1 MTDNIDKEK
10 HHLIIRHLEVSD
22 YGDIKIIMD
31 KVYPGIGGAWSR
43 EEFAM
48 MLKNFPEGQFC
59 IDDNGQVIAA
69 AFSAIVDHVKFAA
82 THTYKELTGNSY
94 LTTHD
99 PDGDALYGV
108 DLFVHPDFRDLRL
121 GRRLYDSRK
130 DLCRKLNLRSI
141 LAGGRIPRYFEHS
154 KELSPHEYIEK
165 VSRKELHDPILSF
178 QLANDFEVKRLLTNY
193 LPEDEESKGYATLL
207 EWNNIYYK
215 DEKSTLFN
223 YKKSIVR
230 IGVVQW
236 EMRTLASLEE
246 LMKQVE
252 YFVDAL
258 SYYKTDF
265 TLFPEFF
272 NAALLGLFAKDNEV
286 ESIRR
291 LAEFTPLIVDQ
302 MAKLSLSY
310 NTNIIG
316 GSMPLIENNKL
327 YNVSYIFLRDGSIR
341 TQYKIH
347 ITPGERRTWAMD
359 GGDKLHVIDT
369 DVGKIG
375 VLICYD
381 VEFPELARLQAEQGM
396 KILFVPF
403 WTDTKNGFLRV
414 QRCAQARAIENECYV
429 AISGSVGNLPNV
441 ENAEIQYAQSAVYS
455 PSDFAFPHDAI
466 MAETTPNTEM
476 TLIVD
481 VDMKRLDLLRQEGTV
496 RNHLDRR
503 HDLYKIVWNPNT
515 HKDK

>member
-1 MTDNIDKEK
+1 MVNNFDSEK
-10 HHLIIRHLEVSD
+10 HHLKLRNLLPED
-22 YGDIKIIMD
+22 YKDIADIMD
-31 KVYPGIGGAWSR
+31 QVYGGSIGGAWKLD
-43 EEFAM
+43 EYEAM
-48 MLKNFPEGQFC
+48 LRQFPEGQIC

-69 AFSAIVDHVKFAA
+69 AFSAIVNHKKFA
-82 THTYKELTGNSY
+82 TNHTYSEFLGSKY

-99 PDGDALYGV
+99 DDGDVLYGV
-108 DLFVHPDFRDLRL
+108 DVFVHPEFRDLRL
-121 GRRLYDSRK
+121 GRRLYDARK
-130 DLCRKLNLRSI
+130 DLCRRLNLRSI

-165 VSRKELHDPILSF
+165 VSRKEIHDPILSF
-178 QLANDFEVKRLLTNY
+178 QLSNDFEVKRLLTNY
-193 LPEDEESKGYATLL
+193 LPEDIESKGYATLL
-207 EWNNIYYK
+207 EWTNIYYD
-215 DEKSTLFN
+215 DEQEAAIST
-223 YKKSIVR
+223 KKTVVR
-230 IGVVQW
+230 LGVVQW
-236 EMRTLASLEE
+236 QMRELDSLEE

-258 SYYKTDF
+258 SYYKIDF
-265 TLFPEFF
+265 ILFPEFF
-272 NAALLGLFAKDNEV
+272 NAALLGLFDQKNQV
-286 ESIRR
+286 ESIRK
-291 LAEFTPLIVDQ
+291 LAEFTPAIVEQ

-316 GSMPLIENNKL
+316 GSMPLMEDGKL
-327 YNVSYIFLRDGSIR
+327 YNVAYVFLRDGSIH

-359 GGDKLHVIDT
+359 GGDQLQVIDT

-429 AISGSVGNLPNV
+429 AISGSVGNLTQV

-455 PSDFAFPHDAI
+455 PSDFSFPHDAI

-481 VDMKRLDLLRQEGTV
+481 VDMKQLDTLRQEGTV
-496 RNHLDRR
+496 RNHMDRR
-503 HDLYKIVWNPNT
+503 HDLYRIQWNR
-515 HKDK
+515 DRI

>member
-1 MTDNIDKEK
+1 MTQIDNEK
-10 HHLIIRHLEVSD
+10 HHLKLRNLTTDD
-22 YGDIKIIMD
+22 YTDIKIIMD
-31 KVYPGIGGAWSR
+31 KVYPGIGGAWQRDEYTS
-43 EEFAM
+43 
-48 MLKNFPEGQFC
+48 MLKNFPEGQIC
-59 IDDNGQVIAA
+59 IDDNGQVVAA
-69 AFSAIVDHVKFAA
+69 AFSAVVDYKKFGTA
-82 THTYKELTGNSY
+82 HTYEEFTGSSY
-94 LTTHD
+94 LKTHN
-99 PDGDALYGV
+99 PNGDVLYGV

-121 GRRLYDSRK
+121 GRRLYDARK
-130 DLCRKLNLRSI
+130 DLCRQLNLKSI

-165 VSRKELHDPILSF
+165 VSRKEIHDPILSF
-178 QLANDFEVKRLLTNY
+178 QLSNDFEVKRLLKNY

-207 EWNNIYYK
+207 EWNNIYFS
-215 DEKSTLFN
+215 EETEQLIN
-223 YKKSIVR
+223 QKKTVVR

-236 EMRTLASLEE
+236 QMRELDALEE

-265 TLFPEFF
+265 MLFPEFF
-272 NAALLGLFAKDNEV
+272 NAALLGLFDQKNQV
-286 ESIRR
+286 ESIRK
-291 LAEFTPLIVDQ
+291 LAEFTPAIVEQ
-302 MAKLSLSY
+302 MAALSLSY
-310 NTNIIG
+310 NTNIIA
-316 GSMPLIENNKL
+316 GSMPLVEDGKL
-327 YNVSYIFLRDGSIR
+327 YNVSYVFLRDGSIH

-347 ITPGERRTWAMD
+347 ITPGERRVWAMD
-359 GGDKLHVIDT
+359 GGDKLQVIET

-429 AISGSVGNLPNV
+429 AISGSVGNLPSV

-455 PSDFAFPHDAI
+455 PSDFSFPHDAI

-481 VDMKRLDLLRQEGTV
+481 VDMKQLDTLRQEGTV
-496 RNHLDRR
+496 RNHMDRR
-503 HDLYKIVWNPNT
+503 HDLYRIQWARD
-515 HKDK
+515 HI

>member
-1 MTDNIDKEK
+1 MTQHSENDH
-10 HHLIIRHLEVSD
+10 HHLGIRHLTSSD
-22 YGDIKIIMD
+22 YEDVKTIMD
-31 KVYPGIGGAWSR
+31 KVYTDIGGAWTQ
-43 EEFAM
+43 EEFLN
-48 MLKNFPEGQFC
+48 MLSEFPEGQIC
-59 IDDNGQVIAA
+59 IDDHGRVVAA
-69 AFSAIVDHVKFAA
+69 AFTAIVDHKKFGR
-82 THTYKELTGNSY
+82 THTYSEISGRAFMKN
-94 LTTHD
+94 HD
-99 PDGDALYGV
+99 PEGDVLYGV
-108 DLFVHPDFRDLRL
+108 DLFVDPDFRDLRL

-165 VSRKELHDPILSF
+165 VSRREIHDPILSF
-178 QLANDFEVKRLLTNY
+178 QLANDFEVKRLLTAY
-193 LPEDEESKGYATLL
+193 LPEDLESGGYATLL

-215 DEKSTLFN
+215 DQDSTLFN
-223 YKKSIVR
+223 HKKSIVR

-236 EMRTLASLEE
+236 EMRELKSLED
-246 LMKQVE
+246 LIQQVE

-265 TLFPEFF
+265 TLLPEFF
-272 NAALLGLFAKDNEV
+272 NAALLGLFEKDNEV
-286 ESIRR
+286 QSIRS
-291 LAEFTPLIVDQ
+291 LAEFTPAIVE
-302 MAKLSLSY
+302 KLTHLSLSY

-316 GSMPLIENNKL
+316 GSMPVVENNKL
-327 YNVSYIFLRDGSIR
+327 YNVSYIFLRDGTIK

-347 ITPGERRTWAMD
+347 ITPGERRTWAME

-455 PSDFAFPHDAI
+455 PSDFSFPHDAI

-481 VDMKRLDLLRQEGTV
+481 VDMRRLDQFRKEGTV

-503 HDLYKIVWNPNT
+503 HDLYKIVWNS
-515 HKDK
+515 DV

>member
-1 MTDNIDKEK
+1 MTHNTETE
-10 HHLIIRHLEVSD
+10 HHLALRNLESSD
-22 YGDIKIIMD
+22 YEDVKSIMD
-31 KVYPGIGGAWSR
+31 RVYAKIGGAWTKTEYLS
-43 EEFAM
+43 
-48 MLKNFPEGQFC
+48 MLQNFPEGQIC
-59 IDDNGQVIAA
+59 IEDNGIVVAA
-69 AFSAIVDHVKFAA
+69 AFSAIVSHAKFGRS
-82 THTYKELTGNSY
+82 HTYSEVSGKSFID
-94 LTTHD
+94 THD
-99 PDGDALYGV
+99 AEGDVLYGV
-108 DLFVHPDFRDLRL
+108 DLFVDPDFRDLRL
-121 GRRLYDSRK
+121 GRRLYDARK

-165 VSRKELHDPILSF
+165 VSRREIHDPILSF
-178 QLANDFEVKRLLTNY
+178 QLANDFEVKRLLSQY
-193 LPEDEESKGYATLL
+193 LPEDKESGGYATLL
-207 EWNNIYYK
+207 EWNNIYHK
-215 DEKSTLFN
+215 DQQTKLFD

-236 EMRTLASLEE
+236 EMRELESLDA
-246 LMKQVE
+246 LIQQIE

-265 TLFPEFF
+265 TLLPEFF
-272 NAALLGLFAKDNEV
+272 NAALLGLFEKDNEV
-286 ESIRR
+286 QSIRS
-291 LAEFTPLIVDQ
+291 LAEFTPAIVE
-302 MAKLSLSY
+302 KLTHISLSY

-316 GSMPLIENNKL
+316 GSLPVVEDNKL
-327 YNVSYIFLRDGSIR
+327 YNVSYVFLRDGTVKS
-341 TQYKIH
+341 QYKIH

-359 GGDKLHVIDT
+359 GGDKLHVFDT

-381 VEFPELARLQAEQGM
+381 VEFPELARIQAEKGM

-455 PSDFAFPHDAI
+455 PSDFPFPHDAI

-476 TLIVD
+476 TVIVD
-481 VDMKRLDLLRQEGTV
+481 VDMRRLDQFRQEGTV
-496 RNHLDRR
+496 RNHMDRR
-503 HDLYKIVWNPNT
+503 HDLYKIVW
-515 HKDK
+515 HGEE

>member
-1 MTDNIDKEK
+1 MSHIDNEK
-10 HHLIIRHLEVSD
+10 HHLKLRNLTTDD
-22 YGDIKIIMD
+22 YADIKVIMD
-31 KVYPGIGGAWSR
+31 KVYPGIGGAWQR
-43 EEFAM
+43 DEYAA
-48 MLKNFPEGQFC
+48 MLKNFPEGQIC
-59 IDDNGQVIAA
+59 IDDNGQVVAA
-69 AFSAIVDHVKFAA
+69 AFSAVVEYKKFG
-82 THTYKELTGNSY
+82 TSHTYEEFTGSSY
-94 LTTHD
+94 LKTHN
-99 PDGDALYGV
+99 PEGDVLYGV

-121 GRRLYDSRK
+121 GRRLYDARK
-130 DLCRKLNLRSI
+130 DLCRQLNLRSI

-165 VSRKELHDPILSF
+165 VSRKEIHDPILSF
-178 QLANDFEVKRLLTNY
+178 QLSNDFEVKRLLTNY
-193 LPEDEESKGYATLL
+193 LPEDKESKGYATLL
-207 EWNNIYYK
+207 EWNNIYYS
-215 DEKSTLFN
+215 EENEQLIN
-223 YKKSIVR
+223 QKKTVVR

-236 EMRTLASLEE
+236 QMRELESLEE
-246 LMKQVE
+246 LMRQVE

-265 TLFPEFF
+265 MLFPEFF
-272 NAALLGLFAKDNEV
+272 NAALLGLFDQKNQV
-286 ESIRR
+286 ESIRK
-291 LAEFTPLIVDQ
+291 LAEFTPAIALQ
-302 MAKLSLSY
+302 MASLSLSY

-316 GSMPLIENNKL
+316 GSMPLVEDGKL
-327 YNVSYIFLRDGSIR
+327 YNVSYVFLRDGSIH

-347 ITPGERRTWAMD
+347 ITPGERRVWAMD
-359 GGDKLHVIDT
+359 GGDKLQVIET

-429 AISGSVGNLPNV
+429 AISGSVGNLPAV

-455 PSDFAFPHDAI
+455 PSDFSFPHDAI

-481 VDMKRLDLLRQEGTV
+481 VDMKQLDTLRQEGTV
-496 RNHLDRR
+496 RNHMDRR
-503 HDLYKIVWNPNT
+503 HDLYRIQWNR
-515 HKDK
+515 DRI